1 MKRTKKQQALDDARI
16 QRAVTGMI
24 IPMMSIPALH
34 RHAEDLIAKGVD
46 DTALAAGVRKFMGAS
61 CD

>member
-1 MKRTKKQQALDDARI
+1 M
-16 QRAVTGMI
+16 V

-34 RHAEDLIAKGVD
+34 RHAEGLIAKGVD
-46 DTALAAGVRKFMGAS
+46 DAALAAGVRKFMGAS